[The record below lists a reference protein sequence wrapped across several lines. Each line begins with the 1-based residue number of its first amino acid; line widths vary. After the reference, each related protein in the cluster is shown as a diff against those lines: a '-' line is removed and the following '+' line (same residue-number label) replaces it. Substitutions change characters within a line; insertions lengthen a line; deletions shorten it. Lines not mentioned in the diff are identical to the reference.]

1 MMPYTLTLIRH
12 GQSESNYAH
21 LASQRGEKLRGE
33 KELMSLHASDRRMTN
48 KGIEQ
53 ARRAGEWF
61 RQWYNEQASPKLK
74 IDPRCYV
81 SPYVRARET
90 AAHLGLRTRWRLDIR
105 LCERNWGEIEQLTYE
120 ERHAKFSEVLE
131 KQHEFAYFWR
141 PHDGETL
148 QDVFL
153 RGRDFVGTLERQC
166 EHMHVV
172 CVTHGET
179 MYVFR
184 AIFEYLM
191 PDQLRA
197 AMSDSDTRTDMRN
210 CRAIQYRRGVHAT
223 REEYFSH
230 VRFVDTSAPDDP
242 GTNTDWIPI
251 DRTLFSDK
259 ELLAS
264 VEAFPRFFDN
274 V

>member
-21 LASQRGEKLRGE
+21 LASQRGEKLPRE
-33 KELMSLHASDRRMTN
+33 KELMRLHTSDRRMTN
-48 KGIEQ
+48 KGVEQ

-61 RQWYNEQASPKLK
+61 REWYNEQASPRHERDL
-74 IDPRCYV
+74 RCFV
-81 SPYVRARET
+81 SPYMRARET

-120 ERHAKFSEVLE
+120 ERQAKFSEVLE
-131 KQHEFAYFWR
+131 RQHEFAYFWR

-153 RGRDFVGTLERQC
+153 RTRDFVEALDRQR
-166 EHMHVV
+166 EDMHVL

-179 MYVFR
+179 MFVFR

-197 AMSDSDTRTDMRN
+197 AMASVDPRTDMRN
-210 CRAIQYRRGVHAT
+210 CRAIQYRRLHPAQEG
-223 REEYFSH
+223 YFSH

-242 GTNTDWIPI
+242 ATNTEWVPVE
-251 DRTLFSDK
+251 RKLLSEK

-264 VEAFPRFFDN
+264 VEAYPRFFDG